1 MIPQTLEELDS
12 IAKECRKMTT
22 KAALLS
28 AAGATIPAPGV
39 DVATDITIL
48 LKFIPKISRKFGLSK
63 EQIDEYDDEFK
74 ILIFD
79 LLKKEGT
86 KFAGQYM
93 TRKLLEAIMKRMG
106 IRITAGRVAKY
117 IPFLGRGISASISFG
132 AMKIVAN
139 SHSNDCYKVAKELI
153 EMNKSK

>member
-1 MIPQTLEELDS
+1 MIPQTLEELYS

-28 AAGATIPAPGV
+28 AVGATIPAPGV
-39 DVATDITIL
+39 DVAADITIL

-79 LLKKEGT
+79 LLKKG
-86 KFAGQYM
+86 
-93 TRKLLEAIMKRMG
+93 G
-106 IRITAGRVAKY
+106 IRRTIYDKKTV
-117 IPFLGRGISASISFG
+117 
-132 AMKIVAN
+132 
-139 SHSNDCYKVAKELI
+139 
-153 EMNKSK
+153 